1 MVGSLLVIEIIFVID
16 WRDLYFSF
24 VNLWKGDWMDLMGNE
39 IEEKKKK
46 KEQLQ
51 PTYRTVTKIRDVG
64 PLIEVVLD

>member
-1 MVGSLLVIEIIFVID
+1 MVGWLLVIEIIFVID

-46 KEQLQ
+46 RAITTHLPDSNEDKGRG
-51 PTYRTVTKIRDVG
+51 TFDRACT
-64 PLIEVVLD
+64 

>member
-1 MVGSLLVIEIIFVID
+1 MVGWLLVIEIIFVID

-46 KEQLQ
+46 SNYNP
-51 PTYRTVTKIRDVG
+51 PTG
-64 PLIEVVLD
+64 H